1 MVMYRRGGRERERV
15 GDREEVLVESAE
27 CGQPGVVR
35 LGSRWCQEAT
45 AEAVQRSVARR
56 GFIDDVDKRRSTES
70 KRRARTIFG
79 KEQEQA
85 RRVGSGGRV
94 EGWR

>member
-1 MVMYRRGGRERERV
+1 MDSQVWSGLVSRGR
-15 GDREEVLVESAE
+15 
-27 CGQPGVVR
+27 
-35 LGSRWCQEAT
+35 QEAT
-45 AEAVQRSVARR
+45 AKAVQGSVARK

-70 KRRARTIFG
+70 KRRAQTIFG

-94 EGWR
+94 VGWR